1 MNGIKIINIMNSKL
15 RANFFLRNVERVT
28 PLNSLSQHRRKC
40 IENSTENMS
49 SVMNC

>member
-1 MNGIKIINIMNSKL
+1 MNGMKLNIMNSKL

-28 PLNSLSQHRRKC
+28 PLNSLSQNRRKC

-49 SVMNC
+49 TVMNC

>member
-1 MNGIKIINIMNSKL
+1 MNGMKINTMNSKL

-28 PLNSLSQHRRKC
+28 PLNSLSQNRRKC

-49 SVMNC
+49 TVMNC

>member
-1 MNGIKIINIMNSKL
+1 MNGMKINIMNSKL

-28 PLNSLSQHRRKC
+28 PLNSPTQHRRKC

-49 SVMNC
+49 TVMNC